1 MKIGIAG
8 VKDSNNDCWISI
20 ELTENGGIQIESK
33 SKVEV
38 MYGEAN
44 RNLISEVL
52 KTLGIENAKVD
63 FEDSGALPYVI
74 SARVEA
80 AVKRIEKTDAEF
92 LPKIKSYTTYS
103 TAKDKFRRSR
113 LYLPGNTPK
122 YSLNAGIHN
131 PDAVILDLEDSV
143 SPTEKDAA
151 LIMVRNALR
160 QVNFYGAEKMVRIN
174 QDSLGLE
181 ELESIVPSGVNV
193 VLIPKCESAEQVKEV
208 AIKINSLNPENPVW
222 LMPIIESA
230 LGGIKA
236 YEIATAS
243 EMICSVAIGLEDY
256 TADIGTQRTTEE
268 KESFW
273 LKSQIVNA
281 AKAAGV
287 QPIDTVFSDVAD
299 EEGLRESVLSAKSLG
314 FEGKGCIHPRQIRI
328 IHEAMRPNEAEIT
341 KAQRIVEAFEQAE
354 KEGLGVVS
362 LGTKMIDPPV
372 VKRALRTVKLAEV

>member
-8 VKDSNNDCWISI
+8 VKNSDNDCYVSI
-20 ELTENGGIQIESK
+20 ELTENGGIKIQSK

-44 RNLISEVL
+44 RKLINKVL
-52 KTLGIENAKVD
+52 STLGIENAKVD

-74 SARVEA
+74 SARIEA
-80 AVKRIEKTDAEF
+80 AVKRIRKTEAEF
-92 LPKIKSYTTYS
+92 LPEIKPCTVYS

-131 PDAVILDLEDSV
+131 PDGVILDLEDSV

-151 LIMVRNALR
+151 LILARNALR

-174 QDSLGLE
+174 QLPLGLE
-181 ELESIVPSGVNV
+181 ELEAIVPSGVNV

-208 AIKINSLNPENPVW
+208 ANKIQSLSPKNPVW

-243 EMICSVAIGLEDY
+243 QMICSLAIGLEDY
-256 TADIGTQRTTEE
+256 TADIGTQRTSEE

-273 LKSQIVNA
+273 LKSQVVNA
-281 AKAAGV
+281 AKAVGV

-299 EEGLRESVLSAKSLG
+299 EEGLRQSVLNAKSLG

-328 IHEAMRPNEAEIT
+328 IHEAMRPSESEIT
-341 KAQRIVEAFEQAE
+341 KAQNIVEAFEQAQ